1 MFVRSANLNQIF
13 TKCRHTGTV
22 ISSVQY
28 IESVPKSSGF
38 TVRPIYTSLAD
49 NLFDARIIKRVESPI
64 VVTHLIHM
72 EDYLPALFKRLD
84 DRRQKIADGLAA
96 AEKGKA
102 DLAQAQARVSLME
115 AASKTENH
123 ARLAEAEKQASAL
136 IDEARREAEA
146 EKARIVAQA
155 RQDAAQEVQR
165 ARETLRAEVA
175 VLAVKGAEQ
184 ILRREVDAK
193 AHAELLDQLQ
203 AQL

>member
-1 MFVRSANLNQIF
+1 MNLNATIIF
-13 TKCRHTGTV
+13 QMLVFFVLAWFTMKFVWPPLTK
-22 ISSVQY
+22 
-28 IESVPKSSGF
+28 
-38 TVRPIYTSLAD
+38 A
-49 NLFDARIIKRVESPI
+49 
-64 VVTHLIHM
+64 M
-72 EDYLPALFKRLD
+72 D

-115 AASKTENH
+115 AAAKTENH
-123 ARLAEAEKQASAL
+123 ARVAEAEKQAAAL
-136 IDEARREAEA
+136 IDQARREAEA

-155 RQDAAQEVQR
+155 RQDALQEAQRV
-165 ARETLRAEVA
+165 RETLRGEVA

-193 AHAELLDQLQ
+193 AHAELLDQLK

>member
-1 MFVRSANLNQIF
+1 MNLNATLFFQMIVFFVLAWF
-13 TKCRHTGTV
+13 TMKFVWPPLT
-22 ISSVQY
+22 
-28 IESVPKSSGF
+28 K
-38 TVRPIYTSLAD
+38 A
-49 NLFDARIIKRVESPI
+49 
-64 VVTHLIHM
+64 M
-72 EDYLPALFKRLD
+72 D

-115 AASKTENH
+115 AAAKTENH
-123 ARLAEAEKQASAL
+123 TRMAEAEKQAAAL
-136 IDEARREAEA
+136 IEQARRDAEA

-155 RQDAAQEVQR
+155 RQDALQEAQRV
-165 ARETLRAEVA
+165 REALRGDVA

-193 AHAELLDQLQ
+193 AHAELLDQLK